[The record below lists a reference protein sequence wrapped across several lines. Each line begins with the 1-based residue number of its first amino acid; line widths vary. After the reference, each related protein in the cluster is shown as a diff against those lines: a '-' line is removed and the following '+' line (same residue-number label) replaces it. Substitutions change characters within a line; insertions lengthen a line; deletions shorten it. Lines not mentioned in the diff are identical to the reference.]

1 MNKNNEIRVAITGFG
16 GLDNSEP
23 GTAVARALKLGWEG
37 KISID
42 ALGYD
47 PWMTGAFSPGLIDNI
62 HILPPLVEGDY
73 ALLERIVEI
82 NEKRKFHVI
91 IPTLELEIPVLS
103 RLEERLKSK
112 GIKILIPSSEHLNM
126 VTKTALPYFCYRNK
140 IPTPITLHVPNV
152 NDVPFHA
159 NQFTYPI
166 MVKGVVASAQKV
178 DNWSDALFYA
188 RKFNSRWGG
197 GAILQEKIEGEEFD
211 VSIVARNNESC
222 ASILAMK
229 KLGINQKGKGVIG
242 SPVNDPELIKHSLKI
257 LKKLHWKG
265 PLELEYVKSNNT
277 NKYIL
282 LEINP
287 RFPSWI
293 LLSHFTGINQPATL
307 LKEILKPNSPI
318 RNVTN
323 MKKAFVRNIEE
334 ITLPFEKIKKLTSH
348 KSLKVKQNNFQKKHT
363 IRKKNNAKNLPS
375 IAISG
380 ISTFDYVMPGLGYAK
395 AISKSNEIG
404 NIYGLAYGPYDTGI
418 VRTDLFNKIF
428 LFKDI
433 SSKKILLSRILEIN
447 KSNKIDVLIPSLDSE
462 LKSYIE
468 IKEEL
473 EKNNIITLLP
483 TIKAFKKSK
492 DIIGINNHKGE
503 VREGFTIPKTIKSD
517 SIESLRQ
524 VSKSIGYPFVAKGVI
539 NDFAANPII
548 VYNKYQ
554 IPFVW
559 EYFDSSG
566 FESVISKKFFKGDE
580 FSITGVCDRE
590 HNLVGSLTIKK
601 LLTCE
606 KGNTWAARKIS
617 LPKLQNEFKKILKEI
632 NWVGPVEF
640 EFIRDSFDEEFKLI
654 EINCRFPA
662 WISFT
667 KDVGYNL
674 PLTAIDLAQSKKI
687 NSFYKNEDLIFTRN
701 CLEFD
706 TEMINFGKLLKQQSI

>member
-1 MNKNNEIRVAITGFG
+1 M
-16 GLDNSEP
+16 
-23 GTAVARALKLGWEG
+23 
-37 KISID
+37 
-42 ALGYD
+42 
-47 PWMTGAFSPGLIDNI
+47 
-62 HILPPLVEGDY
+62 
-73 ALLERIVEI
+73 
-82 NEKRKFHVI
+82 
-91 IPTLELEIPVLS
+91 
-103 RLEERLKSK
+103 
-112 GIKILIPSSEHLNM
+112 
-126 VTKTALPYFCYRNK
+126 
-140 IPTPITLHVPNV
+140 
-152 NDVPFHA
+152 
-159 NQFTYPI
+159 
-166 MVKGVVASAQKV
+166 
-178 DNWSDALFYA
+178 
-188 RKFNSRWGG
+188 
-197 GAILQEKIEGEEFD
+197 
-211 VSIVARNNESC
+211 
-222 ASILAMK
+222 
-229 KLGINQKGKGVIG
+229 
-242 SPVNDPELIKHSLKI
+242 
-257 LKKLHWKG
+257 
-265 PLELEYVKSNNT
+265 
-277 NKYIL
+277 
-282 LEINP
+282 
-287 RFPSWI
+287 
-293 LLSHFTGINQPATL
+293 
-307 LKEILKPNSPI
+307 
-318 RNVTN
+318 
-323 MKKAFVRNIEE
+323 
-334 ITLPFEKIKKLTSH
+334 
-348 KSLKVKQNNFQKKHT
+348 
-363 IRKKNNAKNLPS
+363 
-375 IAISG
+375 
-380 ISTFDYVMPGLGYAK
+380 
-395 AISKSNEIG
+395 
-404 NIYGLAYGPYDTGI
+404 
-418 VRTDLFNKIF
+418 
-428 LFKDI
+428 
-433 SSKKILLSRILEIN
+433 
-447 KSNKIDVLIPSLDSE
+447 
-462 LKSYIE
+462 
-468 IKEEL
+468 
-473 EKNNIITLLP
+473 TLLP

-674 PLTAIDLAQSKKI
+674 PLTAIDLALSKKI